1 MPRSRTILIAGA
13 GIGGLTAA
21 LALASR
27 GFRITVL
34 EKAERLEQAGAGL
47 QLSPNASRILI
58 ALGVAPHLVP
68 CVIVPD
74 AVHIMSARTGQEIG
88 RIPLGAQAGERYG
101 APYWIVHRADLQSAL
116 LARINAIPDIELRL
130 GASVE
135 GVANN
140 ADGVTVTRRVGDSLQ
155 QETALALIGADG
167 VWSTVRQQLFP
178 KMQARFTGRIAWR
191 GTVDAGRL
199 PRDFN
204 RPDFNRLGVQL
215 WLGPNAH
222 LVAYPVSG
230 GERFNVVAISTGSWN
245 APGWDAAADASEI
258 AQQFGLRRWPP
269 AARSLVGAV
278 DSWRRWA
285 LFAVDSGEPWANK
298 SVALLGDAAHAMLPF
313 VAQGAGM
320 AIEDA
325 AVLADSLAGITTP
338 DDVPPALVSY
348 STQRQ
353 ARVAR
358 MQHTARR
365 TGQIYHLRGPLAFA
379 RDTVIRLL
387 DGERLLSRQDWIYD
401 WRAG

>member
-27 GFRITVL
+27 GFRIVVL

-58 ALGVAPHLVP
+58 SLDVAPLLASR
-68 CVIVPD
+68 VIVPD
-74 AVHIMSARTGQEIG
+74 AVHIMSARTGRQIG
-88 RIPLGAQAGERYG
+88 RIPLGAQAGARYG
-101 APYWIVHRADLQSAL
+101 APYWIVHRADLQAAL
-116 LARINAIPDIELRL
+116 LARIGDIADIELRL
-130 GASVE
+130 GTSVE
-135 GVANN
+135 DVVDS
-140 ADGVTVTRRVGDSLQ
+140 ADGVTVTQRTGDSLLK
-155 QETALALIGADG
+155 ETALALIGADG
-167 VWSTVRQQLFP
+167 VWSTVRQQVFP

-199 PRDFN
+199 PQDFN
-204 RPDFNRLGVQL
+204 RHGVQL

-222 LVAYPVSG
+222 LVAYPMSG
-230 GERFNVVAISTGSWN
+230 GERINVVAISTGSWS
-245 APGWDAAADASEI
+245 AQGWDEAADTADI
-258 AQQFGLRRWPP
+258 AQQFDLGRWPP
-269 AARSLVGAV
+269 AARSLVGTV

-285 LFAVDSGEPWANK
+285 LFAVDAEASWTNN

-325 AVLADSLAGITTP
+325 AVLAESLADMTTP
-338 DDVPPALVSY
+338 NEVPAALVRY
-348 STQRQ
+348 STQRR

-358 MQHTARR
+358 MQRTARH
-365 TGQIYHLRGPLAFA
+365 TGQIYHLRGPLAVA

-401 WRAG
+401 WKADAS